1 MQAVALQFKV
11 HFKQRTKQESI
22 ECLHG
27 ERDRLFVIGSI
38 MTLILGLMGVVLLAI
53 VVLDLWT

>member
-1 MQAVALQFKV
+1 MPSRWNINM
-11 HFKQRTKQESI
+11 HSS
-22 ECLHG
+22 

-53 VVLDLWT
+53 AVLDLWT